1 MKVNGFGKK
10 LGEKLTAKQLRSK
23 FERQEECDETYFD
36 ELKESR
42 KWREPPEKALRFE
55 NVIVQETN
63 LPVEQMEESKKMLGD
78 ALQLCGIENEIASFM
93 KRKFDA
99 KYGGHWQ
106 CIVGRNFGSHLDPV
120 QFIHFTVSKISVI
133 LFR

>member
-1 MKVNGFGKK
+1 MLAMARKK
-10 LGEKLTAKQLRSK
+10 LSIR
-23 FERQEECDETYFD
+23 R
-36 ELKESR
+36 KESR

-55 NVIVQETN
+55 NVIIQDTN
-63 LPVEQMEESKKMLGD
+63 LALEQIEESKKMLGD
-78 ALQLCGIENEIASFM
+78 ALQLCGIENEIASYM

-99 KYGGHWQ
+99 LYGGHWQ

-120 QFIHFTVSKISVI
+120 QFIHFTVSRISVI